1 MDQNNYIDQDEE
13 NEFTLKWKLFLLT
26 SNHLRQRELMLVAI
40 RTATDFSKIDVTALL
55 VEPHT
60 EELRCVTTMRGSSD
74 EVVTKLSDGY
84 IEVPNKYQRQKGIG
98 TVCFNE
104 VVGWAL
110 AHHPTSILYPLKV
123 FEHLSTEFPAEKRDA
138 WYGRFGI
145 TFEYEPGRTHPMAQ
159 GESNNELISELRT
172 IDVTEMKKIKQ
183 LGLPQFLHDVE
194 AELVSMKRVKL
205 EDDEILLRQNRT
217 IKRLKLLSIG
227 LSAVL
232 IALTVFHFVRSA

>member
-1 MDQNNYIDQDEE
+1 
-13 NEFTLKWKLFLLT
+13 
-26 SNHLRQRELMLVAI
+26 MLVAI
-40 RTATDFSKIDVTALL
+40 RSATDCSKIDVTALL
-55 VEPHT
+55 IEPYA
-60 EELRCVTTMRGSSD
+60 EELRRATTMSGSSD

-84 IEVPNKYQRQKGIG
+84 IEVPNKYWRQKGIG

-123 FEHLSTEFPAEKRDA
+123 FEHLSTEFPSEKRNA

-172 IDVTEMKKIKQ
+172 IDVTEMKKVKQ
-183 LGLPQFLHDVE
+183 LELPQFLHDVE
-194 AELVSMKRVKL
+194 AELSSMKREKL
-205 EDDEILLRQNRT
+205 EDDRILLAQKRT
-217 IKRLKLLSIG
+217 IKRLTLLSIG
-227 LSAVL
+227 LSVALIVL
-232 IALTVFHFVRSA
+232 ALNHFARSA